1 MKAMI
6 LAAGEGRRMRP
17 LTEHTPK
24 PLLKIAGKP
33 LLEHHILRLKS
44 AGFNEVVINTAYLG
58 QQIADF
64 CGDGS
69 QWGIRLQIS
78 SEGAPLE
85 TAGGIIEALNWLSPE
100 PFLVVNGDVF
110 TDFPFENLRQ
120 LRPVSGHGH
129 LVLVSNPEH
138 HPGGDFQLT
147 EGKVCQISE
156 LAPDGVGDSLTFS
169 GIAVYDPHF
178 FSGYARGKRPL
189 KPLLDDAIERERLS
203 GEHFTGVW
211 NDVGTPER
219 FTALQQSVA

>member
-1 MKAMI
+1 MRAMI

-44 AGFNEVVINTAYLG
+44 AGFKEVVINTAYLG

-69 QWGIRLQIS
+69 QWGIRLRIS
-78 SEGAPLE
+78 SEEALLE
-85 TAGGIIEALNWLSPE
+85 TAGGIIEALQWLSPD

-110 TDFPFENLRQ
+110 TDFPFGNLRQ
-120 LRPVSGHGH
+120 LRLASGHGH

-138 HPGGDFQLT
+138 HPRGDFQLT
-147 EGKVCQISE
+147 GGKVCQISE
-156 LAPDGVGDSLTFS
+156 SASGGVNDSLTFS

-189 KPLLDDAIERERLS
+189 KPLLDDAIEGERLS
-203 GEHFTGVW
+203 GEHFTGLW
-211 NDVGTPER
+211 NDVGTPAR

>member
-44 AGFNEVVINTAYLG
+44 AGFKEVVINTAYLG

-69 QWGIRLQIS
+69 QWGIRLRIS
-78 SEGAPLE
+78 SEEALLE
-85 TAGGIIEALNWLSPE
+85 TAGGIIEALQWLSPD

-110 TDFPFENLRQ
+110 TDFPFGNLRQ
-120 LRPVSGHGH
+120 LRLASGHGH

-138 HPGGDFQLT
+138 HPRGDFQLT
-147 EGKVCQISE
+147 GGKVCQISE
-156 LAPDGVGDSLTFS
+156 SASGGVNDSLTFS

-178 FSGYARGKRPL
+178 FSGYARGRRPL
-189 KPLLDDAIERERLS
+189 KPLLDDAIEGERLS
-203 GEHFTGVW
+203 GEHFTGLW
-211 NDVGTPER
+211 NDVGTPAR

>member
-44 AGFNEVVINTAYLG
+44 AGFKEVVINTAYLG

-69 QWGIRLQIS
+69 QWGIRLWIS
-78 SEGAPLE
+78 SEEALLE
-85 TAGGIIEALNWLSPE
+85 TAGGIIEALQWLSPD

-110 TDFPFENLRQ
+110 TDFPFGNLRQ
-120 LRPVSGHGH
+120 LRLASGHGH

-138 HPGGDFQLT
+138 HPRGDFQLT
-147 EGKVCQISE
+147 GGKVCQISE
-156 LAPDGVGDSLTFS
+156 SASCGVNDSLTFS

-189 KPLLDDAIERERLS
+189 KPLLDDAIEGERLS
-203 GEHFTGVW
+203 GEHFTGLW
-211 NDVGTPER
+211 NDVGTPAR

>member
-44 AGFNEVVINTAYLG
+44 AGFNEVVINAAYLG

-85 TAGGIIEALNWLSPE
+85 TAGGIIEALNWLSPD

-110 TDFPFENLRQ
+110 TDFPFGELRQ
-120 LRPVSGHGH
+120 LRIASGRGH

>member
-44 AGFNEVVINTAYLG
+44 AGFKEVVINTAYLG

-69 QWGIRLQIS
+69 QWGIRLRIS
-78 SEGAPLE
+78 SEEALLE
-85 TAGGIIEALNWLSPE
+85 TAGGIIEALQWLSPD

-110 TDFPFENLRQ
+110 TDFPFGNLRQ
-120 LRPVSGHGH
+120 LRLASGHGH

-138 HPGGDFQLT
+138 HPRGDFQLT
-147 EGKVCQISE
+147 GGKVCQISE
-156 LAPDGVGDSLTFS
+156 SASGGVNDSLTFS

-178 FSGYARGKRPL
+178 FSGYARGRRPL
-189 KPLLDDAIERERLS
+189 KPLLDDAIEGERLS
-203 GEHFTGVW
+203 GEHFSGLW
-211 NDVGTPER
+211 NDVGTPAR

>member
-1 MKAMI
+1 
-6 LAAGEGRRMRP
+6 MRP

-44 AGFNEVVINTAYLG
+44 AGFKEVVINTAYLG

-78 SEGAPLE
+78 TEGAPLE

-110 TDFPFENLRQ
+110 TDFPFGELRQ
-120 LRPVSGHGH
+120 LRLASGHGH

-138 HPGGDFQLT
+138 HPEGDFQLT

-178 FSGYARGKRPL
+178 FSGYTRGKRPL
-189 KPLLDDAIERERLS
+189 KPLLDDAIEGERLS
-203 GEHFTGVW
+203 GEHFTGMW